1 MITGDASTS
10 EEVQLPKGITF
21 SSTLHH
27 FEMKQH
33 RGFPKEF
40 LAKDVSG

>member
-1 MITGDASTS
+1 MIKSEASTF

-21 SSTLHH
+21 CSTLHH
-27 FEMKQH
+27 FETKQH
-33 RGFPKEF
+33 RGVSKEF